1 MSWHT
6 DAACAGMDPDIFYPN
21 DPQPIGRPTNPAKP
35 DGYAQARTVCGRCPV
50 RDQCLSEAMADE
62 AGNGAKVRHGM
73 RGGLTP
79 TERYRLPWRICRRCN
94 ARFATHNPRNM
105 TCSAEC
111 YELNRREAVE
121 RHQAKLRE
129 ANAIANALDETV
141 CWCGHESRTPAGLTQ
156 HQRKAHE
163 AAA

>member
-50 RDQCLSEAMADE
+50 RDQCLQDAMTE
-62 AGNGAKVRHGM
+62 ESGQGAHNRHGM
-73 RGGLTP
+73 RGGLTGD
-79 TERYRLPWRICRRCN
+79 ERYRLPWRICRRCN
-94 ARFATHNPRNM
+94 ARFATSNPRNM

-121 RHQAKLRE
+121 RYQAKLRE
-129 ANAIANALDETV
+129 ANAIAVALADTV
-141 CWCGHESRTPAGLTQ
+141 CWCGFESRTMTGLAM